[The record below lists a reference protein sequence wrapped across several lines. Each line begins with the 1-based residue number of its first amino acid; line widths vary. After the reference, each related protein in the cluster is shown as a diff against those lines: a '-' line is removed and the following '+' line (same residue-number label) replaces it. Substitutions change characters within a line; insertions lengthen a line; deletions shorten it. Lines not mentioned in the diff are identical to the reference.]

1 FAMARAVA
9 KHAAEFNAASPALP
23 CSINIS
29 PASLEG
35 ADFPDLM
42 AGAIHEAGLACSQ
55 FTLEL
60 TEARQAEY
68 GPRALETMAALR
80 AIGFGLSVDDFG
92 AGQSNVDRLKTF
104 PFTEVKIDPAFTRL
118 ALDEAFAKAAMV
130 DCVKLAK
137 KAGLRVVAKGVETK
151 AMLDFLKDVGV
162 DEVQGFLLSRPMPAA
177 DFRELLAKG
186 RP

>member
-1 FAMARAVA
+1 
-9 KHAAEFNAASPALP
+9 
-23 CSINIS
+23 
-29 PASLEG
+29 
-35 ADFPDLM
+35 
-42 AGAIHEAGLACSQ
+42 
-55 FTLEL
+55 
-60 TEARQAEY
+60 
-68 GPRALETMAALR
+68 MAALR

-118 ALDEAFAKAAMV
+118 ALDEAFARAAMV
-130 DCVKLAK
+130 DCVKMAK
-137 KAGLRVVAKGVETK
+137 SAGLRVVAKGVETK
-151 AMLDFLKDVGV
+151 DMLDFLKDVGV